1 MGLAHHRETQTT
13 VGRGLS
19 GGWGEGMIGEQRMKD
34 APKVYPDSTPW
45 SADGLDG
52 TNGQGNRN
60 CLLIIEA

>member
-1 MGLAHHRETQTT
+1 MGLAHNREPQITFD
-13 VGRGLS
+13 RGLG

-52 TNGQGNRN
+52 SMAKGTE
-60 CLLIIEA
+60 IAS